1 MVKIEYQS
9 GGYREDDER
18 FEAPFVIIR
27 DPRLTIR
34 GGSYE
39 EMFEKMYPSLSIITL
54 NGHWEIDVRDEFIVV
69 PNQVESELVDAVQRI
84 LKIINDS
91 DLEDMKQDYNEL
103 DDKLYTMLNVIDSEV
118 PVECI

>member
-54 NGHWEIDVRDEFIVV
+54 NGHWEIDVREEFVST
-69 PNQVESELVDAVQRI
+69 PKQVEAELVDAVSRV
-84 LKIINDS
+84 INIVNGF
-91 DLEDMKQDYNEL
+91 DLEDMKKDYNEL
-103 DDKLYTMLNVIDSEV
+103 DDRLYTMLNVIDSDV

>member
-1 MVKIEYQS
+1 MKILYKPA
-9 GGYREDDER
+9 GYNEKYER
-18 FEAPFVIIR
+18 FQAPFVIIR

-39 EMFEKMYPSLSIITL
+39 EMFEKMYPSLSLITM